1 MSFLLGLDI
10 LRSAPAIGALIMSA
24 YLARNPL
31 KNNVGKVMF
40 VAVIFFGFSTIVFAI
55 SKSVILSFLALFVLG
70 ASDVI
75 SVVIRSTLVQL
86 NTPDYMRGRVSSVN
100 MIFIGTS
107 NQLGEFESGITASLF
122 DAVPAA
128 LIGGI
133 GTIVVVMLWM
143 KLFPSILHI
152 DKFEASKS

>member
-1 MSFLLGLDI
+1 
-10 LRSAPAIGALIMSA
+10 
-24 YLARNPL
+24 
-31 KNNVGKVMF
+31 MF
-40 VAVIFFGFSTIVFAI
+40 IAVIFFGLSTIVFAI
-55 SKSVILSFLALFVLG
+55 SKSVIISFLALFVLG

-86 NTPDYMRGRVSSVN
+86 ETPDNMRGRVSSVN

-122 DAVPAA
+122 GTVPAA

-133 GTIVVVMLWM
+133 GTIIVVLIWI
-143 KLFPSILHI
+143 KLFPSLFSVN
-152 DKFEASKS
+152 KFETNS